1 MVNSATSRR
10 LLGAAAGLL
19 ADRCWGE
26 PPTSIHPVAAFG
38 RLMTGVEETMYADER
53 GAGARYVATGLA
65 AALTAGIAAGS
76 TTLAV
81 ALSASGRTLRA
92 TARHVAAA
100 LAAGDLRLAR
110 ARLPALVG
118 RDPDALDESGIAA
131 ATVESLAEN
140 TVDAVVAPAVFGAV
154 LGAPGVA
161 AHRAVDT
168 LDSMVGYRTARY
180 EHFGWAGAHL
190 DDAAAFVPARLTAAL
205 VCLRR
210 PTRVGAVVTAVR
222 RDAPGHPSPNGG
234 VAEAAFAGA
243 LGVELGGPTRYAGR
257 LEDRP
262 RLGDG
267 PRPGAT
273 DIERA
278 AQLADDVELLL
289 VGLLVGFGLGLGLRR
304 RAS

>member
-1 MVNSATSRR
+1 
-10 LLGAAAGLL
+10 
-19 ADRCWGE
+19 
-26 PPTSIHPVAAFG
+26 
-38 RLMTGVEETMYADER
+38 MTGVEDAVYADQR
-53 GAGARYVATGLA
+53 AAGALYAALGLA
-65 AALTAGIAAGS
+65 TALAAGLSAGS

-81 ALSASGRTLRA
+81 ALSASGRTLRS
-92 TARHVAAA
+92 TARQVAAA
-100 LAAGDLRLAR
+100 LALGDLPLAR

-140 TVDAVVAPAVFGAV
+140 TVDAVVAPAVYAAV

-168 LDSMVGYRTARY
+168 LDSMVGYRTPRY
-180 EHFGWAGAHL
+180 ERFGWAGARL
-190 DDAAAFVPARLTAAL
+190 DDAAAFVPARITAGL

-210 PTRVGAVVTAVR
+210 PARAGAVLTAVR
-222 RDAPGHPSPNGG
+222 RDAPRHPSPNAG

-243 LGVELGGPTRYAGR
+243 LGLELGGPTQYRGQ

-262 RLGDG
+262 RLGAG
-267 PRPGAT
+267 PRPGVA

-278 AQLADDVELLL
+278 ARLAGEVELLL
-289 VGLLVGFGLGLGLRR
+289 VGLLVALGLGVAYAGRPR
-304 RAS
+304 

>member
-1 MVNSATSRR
+1 MSGGPSRR
-10 LLGAAAGLL
+10 LLAAAAGLV

-26 PPTSIHPVAAFG
+26 PPASLHPVVAFG
-38 RLMTGVEETMYADER
+38 RLMAGVEDAVYADDR
-53 GAGARYVATGLA
+53 AAGAAYVALGVAVALGAGIST
-65 AALTAGIAAGS
+65 GS

-92 TARHVAAA
+92 AARHVAAA
-100 LAAGDLRLAR
+100 LAAGDLHLAR

-140 TVDAVVAPAVFGAV
+140 TVDAIVAPALFAAA
-154 LGAPGVA
+154 LGPAGVA

-168 LDSMVGYRTARY
+168 LDSMVGYPTPRY
-180 EHFGWAGAHL
+180 QRFGWAGARL
-190 DDAAAFVPARLTAAL
+190 DDAAAFVPARVTAAL

-210 PTRVGAVVTAVR
+210 PARARAVLTAVR
-222 RDAPGHPSPNGG
+222 RDAPRHPSPNAG

-243 LGVELGGPTRYAGR
+243 LGLELGGPTQYATHR
-257 LEDRP
+257 EDRP

-267 PRPGAT
+267 PRPGVP
-273 DIERA
+273 DI
-278 AQLADDVELLL
+278 
-289 VGLLVGFGLGLGLRR
+289 
-304 RAS
+304 